1 MRCRVSCN
9 SCESTARVTPRSLLH
24 SPQRYL
30 PSSPRANV
38 QPGCPSAQR
47 TTGGCVFVLPRTWS
61 PERNERATTSIPT
74 AQQGLRRRLAAGPS
88 IGAQYTHL
96 FDGCNADW
104 SHDST
109 GTVGRIAAVKEMSVL
124 TAAMRIGPMTQL
136 GP

>member
-30 PSSPRANV
+30 PLSPRAKV

-47 TTGGCVFVLPRTWS
+47 TTGGCVFVLPRTWL
-61 PERNERATTSIPT
+61 PEKNESASTSIPA
-74 AQQGLRRRLAAGPS
+74 AQPGLRRRLAAGPS
-88 IGAQYTHL
+88 IGGQYTHL

-104 SHDST
+104 SRDST
-109 GTVGRIAAVKEMSVL
+109 GTVERRDGSAYTSLCLKSHPRPRTCKY
-124 TAAMRIGPMTQL
+124 PC
-136 GP
+136 

>member
-30 PSSPRANV
+30 PSSPRAKV

-47 TTGGCVFVLPRTWS
+47 TTGGCVFVLPRTWL
-61 PERNERATTSIPT
+61 PEKNESASTSIPA
-74 AQQGLRRRLAAGPS
+74 AQPGLRRLAAGPS

-104 SHDST
+104 SRDST
-109 GTVGRIAAVKEMSVL
+109 GTVERRDDSAYTGL
-124 TAAMRIGPMTQL
+124 
-136 GP
+136 